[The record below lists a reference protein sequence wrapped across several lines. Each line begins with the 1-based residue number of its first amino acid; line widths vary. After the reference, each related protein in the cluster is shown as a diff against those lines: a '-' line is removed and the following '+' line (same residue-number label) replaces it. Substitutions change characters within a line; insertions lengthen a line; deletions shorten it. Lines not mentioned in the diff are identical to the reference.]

1 MPRKG
6 KKKSSSSK
14 RVTPKGFTELSPSA
28 LVCHANMLSKVD
40 NKALKQ
46 QDLYTERLIYELPC
60 NTDGSGVLA
69 TVFGS
74 NPSNCAGWSN
84 LAAAYDEYRTL
95 AIRVKFRPLKFST
108 GGSTITL
115 APIAAVCD
123 YDTATAFASYA
134 SAALYSS
141 FQEFSAAVPWSK
153 TILMSGAEN
162 AQFLSTGAGS
172 SLMYIKLYSSNNTI
186 SLLIGRFEAEYYV
199 QFRGKGI

>member
-1 MPRKG
+1 MKNNKKSRKPRKT
-6 KKKSSSSK
+6 S
-14 RVTPKGFTELSPSA
+14 PKGFQELSPVTLQCS
-28 LVCHANMLSKVD
+28 LGLLQKVD

-46 QDLYTERLIYELPC
+46 QDLHTVRLVYELPC

-84 LAAAYDEYRTL
+84 LAAVYDEYRTL
-95 AIRVKFRPLKFST
+95 AVRVKFRPLRFST
-108 GGSTITL
+108 GASTITL
-115 APIAAVCD
+115 APIASALD

-141 FQEFSAAVPWSK
+141 FKEHTAAAAWTR

-162 AQFLSTGAGS
+162 AQFFTS
-172 SLMYIKLYSSNNTI
+172 SSPTNAMYIKLYSSNNTI